1 MNSRKFVCAVFVLFL
16 CSMLPG
22 RVSAQAGND
31 DASVTAQLASTK
43 PLVAQIKKDAA
54 TMEALAR
61 SSGPSWQTHANAL
74 DGIKADVNK
83 LQESMRGLQAHRSAA
98 SPRQQDAIDRITSLA
113 NDLATNMNAAIDHM
127 NKSKTRPTASPYP
140 EYLKA
145 NSRIAN
151 DLTNEIN
158 DTIDYTQAKAEFDAL
173 GKKLD

>member
-1 MNSRKFVCAVFVLFL
+1 MNSRNVVCSLYVLLL
-16 CSMLPG
+16 CSMLPA
-22 RVSAQAGND
+22 RVSAQAAND
-31 DASVTAQLASTK
+31 DASVTAQLTSTK

-61 SSGPSWQTHANAL
+61 PNGPSWQTHAKAL

-83 LQESMRGLQAHRSAA
+83 LQESMRGLQAHRSVA
-98 SPRQQDAIDRITSLA
+98 SRRQQEAIDRITGLA
-113 NDLATNMNAAIDHM
+113 NDLATNMNATIDHM

-151 DLTNEIN
+151 DLADEIN
-158 DTIDYTQAKAEFDAL
+158 GTIDYTQAKGEFDAL